1 MFNFFFRFPGGR
13 PDVTFTLNEDQVS
26 GANDIPKQH
35 KFILTGVVGQSLS
48 ILTETPAAGEGKIGT
63 GYSGINLYMRPAIER
78 WRYNIVTSSLI
89 GCVHTQN
96 DPWIL
101 QFLCLC
107 FFNLL
112 YFSCL
117 FFYMYI
123 SVSSLVTW
131 TMEWPVQISSIPW
144 LLMPWLLWSGRLQI
158 DLFLPSDTIWQQRS
172 WSTLAQVMA
181 WCLMT
186 PSHYLN
192 KCWLTISKVQCDSHL
207 SAISQEIPH
216 PSIAKIS
223 LNITSSKISLK
234 AP

>member
-131 TMEWPVQISSIPW
+131 TMEWPVQISSIPCSNSNFFFKFKSVYCHTNHVHTRNTKKGIV
-144 LLMPWLLWSGRLQI
+144 SGHSI
-158 DLFLPSDTIWQQRS
+158 
-172 WSTLAQVMA
+172 STYQALR
-181 WCLMT
+181 
-186 PSHYLN
+186 
-192 KCWLTISKVQCDSHL
+192 
-207 SAISQEIPH
+207 
-216 PSIAKIS
+216 
-223 LNITSSKISLK
+223 
-234 AP
+234 